1 MNDSAEAYDLGAVGA
16 TPASRP
22 NRPPFPIQSSP
33 AWTEPESA
41 GYELPASFSLFLPG
55 SGQLMRREM
64 LLGVFFLSSIAF
76 LGVLSW
82 AILTTFDR
90 LTGTLTLL
98 EVSLA
103 LPLWIL
109 VTVYCCAAGLHVA
122 CVLNASARRPTVVR
136 LVPPPFVPGLASAL
150 VPGWGQLL
158 NGDRAR
164 AGVFLGGLWAV
175 AAVWIVGSPAATEFF
190 NTYVTSVGTW
200 EQTLRQPAV
209 AWTAR
214 WTLPVLLWG
223 LAIYDAA
230 SSAANR
236 R

>member
-1 MNDSAEAYDLGAVGA
+1 L
-16 TPASRP
+16 
-22 NRPPFPIQSSP
+22 
-33 AWTEPESA
+33 
-41 GYELPASFSLFLPG
+41 L
-55 SGQLMRREM
+55 RRET
-64 LLGVFFLSSIAF
+64 LLGIFYLSSIAF
-76 LGVLSW
+76 LGVLTWS
-82 AILTTFDR
+82 ILTTFDR
-90 LTGTLTLL
+90 LTGTLALL

-109 VTVYCCAAGLHVA
+109 VTAYGCAAGLHVA
-122 CVLNASARRPTVVR
+122 GVLNAATGRTAAARQT
-136 LVPPPFVPGLASAL
+136 PPAFVPGLASAL

-164 AGVFLGGLWAV
+164 AGVFLGSLWAV
-175 AAVWIVGSPAATEFF
+175 AAVWIVGSSAATEFF
-190 NTYVTSVGTW
+190 NTYVTSVGSW